1 MNTALDAI
9 ERRID
14 QLNRIVG
21 APSNGS
27 AAHEDASAAATSAT
41 AGGSAAP
48 AAGNAVAAPAS
59 SGRAPVET
67 LTDSLASAHTLIAS
81 AMAGRPTIADIV
93 QRSAELEHMLDPA
106 YLDAQQEAKAKEVYV
121 NTVAPELAATFE
133 QLEQIKR
140 LEPALGAEYF
150 RSIPDVSG
158 SLQTITDATTEL
170 GQRNDLL
177 EESLTIAL
185 QRYDEVQSGIN
196 RSLQELNE
204 RIDQVEAK
212 LRTKCERQRDEKETA
227 AAAAAAAA
235 DAEV

>member
-1 MNTALDAI
+1 MNTALDSI

-14 QLNRIVG
+14 QLDRIVG
-21 APSNGS
+21 TLSTGI
-27 AAHEDASAAATSAT
+27 AAAYDDSAAATGAAT
-41 AGGSAAP
+41 AAALASGTAAP
-48 AAGNAVAAPAS
+48 AAGNPVSRAPA
-59 SGRAPVET
+59 EN

-106 YLDAQQEAKAKEVYV
+106 YLDAQQDAKAKEVYV

-158 SLQTITDATTEL
+158 QLQTMTEATAEL

-185 QRYDEVQSGIN
+185 QRYDEVQTGIN

-212 LRTKCERQRDEKETA
+212 LRSKRDRQRDAKETA
-227 AAAAAAAA
+227 AAAGA
-235 DAEV
+235 DADA